1 MIQNFKKFILNKYF
15 LVWVLIFLYIIYIYG
30 GFVVNQK
37 KDIMFNSNIEDMKY
51 CFYALI
57 LPMSFFDN
65 TTMWSLL
72 IDCCYLSILSYVTIQ
87 FVDQFFIKNPSA
99 TFTRVGRKKWIKK
112 VILFNFIYASL
123 FSLIYI
129 GLCYITCL
137 KSDTIFTFNFKVLI
151 PIIYKILITI
161 LIPNIYLVFYINTD
175 NIVLSTI
182 TYILIYIFIEL
193 IIRITFVTETLNFN
207 YALLGILFLIIIYI
221 IIYKLIINSFETRDL
236 G

>member
-1 MIQNFKKFILNKYF
+1 MIENFKKFILNKYF
-15 LVWVLIFLYIIYIYG
+15 LVWFLIFLYIIYIYG

-87 FVDQFFIKNPSA
+87 FVDQFFIKNPSV
-99 TFTRVGRKKWIKK
+99 TFTRVGRKKWIKQ

-123 FSLIYI
+123 FSVIYI
-129 GLCYITCL
+129 GLCYIICL
-137 KSDTIFTFNFKVLI
+137 KSDTIFTFNFNVLI
-151 PIIYKILITI
+151 PLIYKILITI
-161 LIPNIYLVFYINTD
+161 LIPNIYLIFYINT
-175 NIVLSTI
+175 NNAVISTI
-182 TYILIYIFIEL
+182 SYILIYILFEL
-193 IIRITFVTETLNFN
+193 IIRITFVTETLIFN
-207 YALLGILFLIIIYI
+207 YAYAGILFLLIIYLFIYKIII
-221 IIYKLIINSFETRDL
+221 NGFETRDL